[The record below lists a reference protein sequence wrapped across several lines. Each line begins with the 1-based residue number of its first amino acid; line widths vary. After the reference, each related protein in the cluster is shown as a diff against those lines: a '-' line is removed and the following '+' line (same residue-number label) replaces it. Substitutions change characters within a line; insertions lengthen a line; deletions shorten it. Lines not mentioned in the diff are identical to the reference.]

1 MTARPDQRT
10 RVFLFTRVCPWKTA
24 SHTLIPVRAQRD
36 TRCLMISPRPG
47 AHWPGIFFRYL
58 GRSGLDRLVLLC
70 RDETGVPEPPGRAR
84 ALPDP
89 GRGVA
94 GRQARCLPAGE
105 PGTPPLPEIGS
116 PGDPDW
122 MGLCW
127 SARELVP
134 QTSISPGPG
143 VFVISV
149 PGSEEILV
157 IGQAADCAARLRE
170 FCSVCPDSVQVSLS
184 PVPPSHHKE
193 LANDLL
199 GNYFSKF
206 RRVPAWQFGRTE

>member
-1 MTARPDQRT
+1 MRKGSRLSVRQPRSMPRGTAGAGWR
-10 RVFLFTRVCPWKTA
+10 A
-24 SHTLIPVRAQRD
+24 SCSHD
-36 TRCLMISPRPG
+36 TGRSVGGPRPATSTGSHPG
-47 AHWPGIFFRYL
+47 AGPR
-58 GRSGLDRLVLLC
+58 
-70 RDETGVPEPPGRAR
+70 
-84 ALPDP
+84 
-89 GRGVA
+89 
-94 GRQARCLPAGE
+94 PAG

-127 SARELVP
+127 IARELVP
-134 QTSISPGPG
+134 QTLASISPGPG

-184 PVPPSHHKE
+184 PVPSSHLKE

-206 RRVPAWQFGRTE
+206 RRVPAWQFGRTG